1 MYVSLKF
8 DIIKSGNYNILGKI
22 FRKIEKR
29 NIPFQMR

>member
-1 MYVSLKF
+1 VAT
-8 DIIKSGNYNILGKI
+8 NYNVLEKI